1 MIKII
6 TGSEWSNQ
14 EGSLVVQMT
23 LSSAFTSQLKQFTPT
38 TWMVLTAIM
47 FQVKQSNAVALSVRE
62 IREITG
68 ISETTIRDA
77 IQTLCMVKIQDQRV
91 LMKVTRKFDDGACN
105 RNLYVIMPSQRD
117 LTYFV
122 GTSNSEGGTPNFEEG
137 TSNSDDH
144 ISLLSV
150 SKAEL
155 SNYIPPIVPHK
166 SKRTVTMPKDDDP
179 AAQMYR
185 SYRQVMGFPIE
196 FSQGEWQGVHLVL
209 REMIR
214 AGVTTDEVERR
225 TRNLLTQWE
234 KKQMVTV
241 RALWKHWSSAGI
253 TKATGYDKASEIS
266 SAAIAAL
273 RNLNNH

>member
-77 IQTLCMVKIQDQRV
+77 IQTLCTVKIQDQRV

-122 GTSNSEGGTPNFEEG
+122 G

-225 TRNLLTQWE
+225 TRNLLNQWE

-253 TKATGYDKASEIS
+253 AKATGYDKASEIS